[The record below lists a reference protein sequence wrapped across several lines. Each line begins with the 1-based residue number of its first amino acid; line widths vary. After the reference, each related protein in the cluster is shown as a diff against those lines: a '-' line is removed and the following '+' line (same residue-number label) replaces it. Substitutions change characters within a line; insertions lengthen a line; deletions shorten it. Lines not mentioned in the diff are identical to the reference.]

1 MPSCNVRR
9 RSSAGEWRK
18 TLTRENKI
26 ASDIIFDELEAKHK
40 DGYLFRGEPKQYDA
54 VTSSLYRAGWPP
66 GALEHVSTIEHDMVK
81 SCLYHCYNDTEIQAL
96 KADNALQKHA
106 LEKLSEMQHLG
117 SITNLIDFT
126 TCPYRALFFACDKW
140 PEHDGR
146 IRVINPELVPALN
159 YVEPTNQDVLIP
171 WGDYDYIRRD
181 NGYPRERAKAQKS
194 VFIHAKTGML
204 NPDLYEVISIP
215 SRLKTEIREW
225 LSVDLNINRRSIYP
239 DTIGFVD
246 NNRQTRSLEFMFA
259 AEQQLAKRNYESVI
273 ENCGKSTNEQTHSY
287 VYHIW
292 GLAHLQLGETQEAI
306 DKFERA
312 LTIDRWQYK
321 ANGNSDI
328 TNGAWIA
335 TETAKNIAEGKRGE
349 YPTPGAIFSLNRS
362 LGKGRLLPSSGG
374 MMTLPHVLYAHP
386 PYTLEY
392 QKRRW
397 HVLNLFYD
405 YDKLWDALPQLS
417 EDELGETQEYL
428 LKHEKAFADA
438 DAGPFEKNFK
448 GERIERSHDN
458 NPEYYLDPEFYDPE
472 FYRKLRD
479 DEIENP
485 LKSWMQ
491 AGGAEPPAHHNKEES

>member
-9 RSSAGEWRK
+9 HSSAGEWRK
-18 TLTRENKI
+18 TLPREDKI

-40 DGYLFRGEPKQYDA
+40 DGYLFRGEPKEYDE
-54 VTSSLYRAGWPP
+54 VTSSLYRAGRLP
-66 GALEHVSTIEHDMVK
+66 GALGYVSTIEHDRVEA
-81 SCLYHCYNDTEIQAL
+81 CLRHCYEGAKIQKWKADGILQEHAL
-96 KADNALQKHA
+96 K
-106 LEKLSEMQHLG
+106 KLSEIQHFG
-117 SITNLIDFT
+117 GVTNLIDFT
-126 TCPYRALFFACDKW
+126 TCFYTALFFACDKW

-146 IRVINPELVPALN
+146 IIVIHPDLVPALN

-181 NGYPRERAKAQKS
+181 NGYPRERAEAQKS
-194 VFIHAKTGML
+194 VFIHAKSGML
-204 NPDLYEVISIP
+204 NADDYEVISIP
-215 SRLKTEIREW
+215 SRFKTNFREG
-225 LSVDLNINRRSIYP
+225 LSVNLKINRQSIYP
-239 DTIGFVD
+239 DTIGFLQSSERP
-246 NNRQTRSLEFMFA
+246 RQSIEYMLL
-259 AEQQLAKRNYESVI
+259 AEQQLLKTRVYRYVI
-273 ENCGKSTNEQTHSY
+273 ETCKKSTNESPHSY

-292 GLAHLQLGETQEAI
+292 GIAHLQLGEKQEAI
-306 DKFERA
+306 DKFDRA
-312 LTIDRWQYK
+312 LENDDWKYQR
-321 ANGNSDI
+321 GNDQ
-328 TNGAWIA
+328 NGARAA
-335 TETAKNIAEGKRGE
+335 TQTAKNIAEGKRGE
-349 YPTPGAIFSLNRS
+349 YPTPGAIFSLNHS
-362 LGKGRLLPSSGG
+362 LGKGMPLPSSGG

-386 PYTLEY
+386 PYTLGY

-405 YDKLWDALPQLS
+405 YNELWDALPQLS
-417 EDELGETQEYL
+417 EDELEETQEYR
-428 LKHEKAFADA
+428 LKHEKSMA
-438 DAGPFEKNFK
+438 DAGIFEVNLD

>member
-1 MPSCNVRR
+1 MT
-9 RSSAGEWRK
+9 K
-18 TLTRENKI
+18 ENKI

-40 DGYLFRGEPKQYDA
+40 DGYLFRGEPEKYKS
-54 VTSSLYRAGWPP
+54 VTSSLYRDTPP
-66 GALEHVSTIEHDMVK
+66 VAREYVSVIERDFVN
-81 SCLYHCYNDTEIQAL
+81 SCLHHCYNDTEIQAL

-126 TCPYRALFFACDKW
+126 TCFYNALFFACDKW

-146 IRVINPELVPALN
+146 IIVIHPKLVPVSDD
-159 YVEPTNQDVLIP
+159 VEPTNQDDLIP
-171 WGDYDYIRRD
+171 WGDHDYIRRD

-225 LSVDLNINRRSIYP
+225 LSVEKRINRQSIYP

-259 AEQQLAKRNYESVI
+259 AEQQLAKRNYKGVI
-273 ENCGKSTNEQTHSY
+273 ENCGKSTNEQAHSY

-312 LTIDRWQYK
+312 LTIDRWEYK
-321 ANGNSDI
+321 ANGNDI
-328 TNGAWIA
+328 TNGAWTA
-335 TETAKNIAEGKRGE
+335 TETAKNIAEGIQGE
-349 YPTPGAIFSLNRS
+349 YPSPRAIFSLNRS
-362 LGKGRLLPSSGG
+362 LGKGSLPPNSPGIMS
-374 MMTLPHVLYAHP
+374 LPHPLYALP
-386 PYTLEY
+386 PDTLLY
-392 QKRRW
+392 QARRW
-397 HVLNLFYD
+397 HVLNLFYS
-405 YDKLWDALPQLS
+405 YNELWDALPQLP
-417 EDELGETQEYL
+417 EDKRWITQEYR

-438 DAGPFEKNFK
+438 GPFEINLD
-448 GERIERSHDN
+448 GESIEHSHDN
-458 NPEYYLDPEFYDPE
+458 NPEYYLNPEFYDPE

-485 LKSWMQ
+485 LKS
-491 AGGAEPPAHHNKEES
+491 